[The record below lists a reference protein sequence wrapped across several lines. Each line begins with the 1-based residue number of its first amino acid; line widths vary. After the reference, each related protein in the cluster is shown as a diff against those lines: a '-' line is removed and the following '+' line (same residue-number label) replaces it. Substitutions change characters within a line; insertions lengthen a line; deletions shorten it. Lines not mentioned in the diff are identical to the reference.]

1 MKYRLLLLL
10 TIIVFFSCN
19 KEKKTEAEPEW
30 KHIVITA
37 SGSLLPVS
45 IIDVPDGYWL
55 IANEETGSTSRILLV
70 KTDLEGNEL
79 QRKIFGGN
87 GSARAFGIRRGISG
101 DFYISCQEGL
111 SGNYDILL
119 LKTDVSGNSI
129 TAYREDRGTEERAD
143 DIYITDTARYITG
156 RSNVN
161 SGSIF
166 PDKFLMKMRN
176 DGWVDWIK
184 TIGGAETDAG
194 LRIIKT
200 RDNHLL
206 LLGMSYSLGAGDRS
220 FYVSKWTFD
229 GDTLWTKT
237 FGTPAYDEPQ
247 DVLELNDGS
256 LLFLG
261 HTAGFGNPEHNLY
274 IFKTDADGNMLRE
287 QNFGGS
293 GHDGGQKFFRI
304 SDNEIYV
311 IGYSSSFGNTSN
323 AYLLKFNGNLDLL
336 SEEIIEYDGEVE
348 SYGLIVKSDQ
358 DMAVLSMLIKTDEP
372 AAMLLSVYR

>member
-1 MKYRLLLLL
+1 LMKYRLLLLL

-19 KEKKTEAEPEW
+19 KEKKTQAEPEW

-229 GDTLWTKT
+229 GDTLWTK
-237 FGTPAYDEPQ
+237 
-247 DVLELNDGS
+247 
-256 LLFLG
+256 
-261 HTAGFGNPEHNLY
+261 
-274 IFKTDADGNMLRE
+274 
-287 QNFGGS
+287 
-293 GHDGGQKFFRI
+293 
-304 SDNEIYV
+304 
-311 IGYSSSFGNTSN
+311 
-323 AYLLKFNGNLDLL
+323 
-336 SEEIIEYDGEVE
+336 
-348 SYGLIVKSDQ
+348 
-358 DMAVLSMLIKTDEP
+358 
-372 AAMLLSVYR
+372 